1 MPEPTEILNEF
12 YDAKES
18 DETLQSFIEKYKDVP
33 EAEPILNTAKQAL
46 NNNNSKP
53 VTKKEISNVKYR
65 SAEIPNNTS
74 NPLFQYFRPP
84 GIYVTLPSQGKFY
97 TNKPKLTEQKEI
109 LVKAMTAKDE
119 LSFKAPDL
127 LMNGESLIDVI
138 KSCVPDIDD
147 PNELPNCDFNVIML
161 AIRLA
166 TYGSELSYSAFCEK
180 CEESNDFGVDVER
193 LLDRIESIP
202 DSYYVQLD
210 QLKVYIKQYT
220 LKSQIKAALA
230 RFEQAAITNSI
241 LSNDELSQAEK
252 TLEFNKSFN
261 LLARMTYEIVLD
273 SIIKI
278 ETPNNEIIDN
288 RAHITEW
295 LYQVG
300 KKQYDAISSKLEEI
314 TKDGFD
320 NLVEF
325 NCTKCNEPNK
335 VPIVFD
341 PTSFFG

>member
-18 DETLQSFIEKYKDVP
+18 DETLKTFIEKYKDVP

-46 NNNNSKP
+46 NNTSKP
-53 VTKKEISNVKYR
+53 VTDKKISNVKYR
-65 SAEIPNNTS
+65 TAEIPNNTS
-74 NPLFQYFRPP
+74 NPLFQYFKPP
-84 GIYVTLPSQGKFY
+84 GIYVNLPSQGKFY
-97 TNKPKLTEQKEI
+97 TNKPKLTDQNEI

-127 LMNGESLIDVI
+127 LMNGESLIEVI
-138 KSCVPDIDD
+138 NSCVPDIED
-147 PNELPNCDFNVIML
+147 PNEMPNCDFNIIML

-180 CEESNDFGVDVER
+180 CEESNDFGVDIER
-193 LLDRIESIP
+193 LLDRIEPIS

-210 QLKVYIKQYT
+210 QLKVYLKQYT
-220 LKSQIKAALA
+220 LKSQIKSALA
-230 RFEQAAITNSI
+230 RFEQATITNSI
-241 LSNDELSQAEK
+241 LSNEELSQAEK

-261 LLARMTYEIVLD
+261 VLAKMTYEVVLD

-278 ETPNNEIIDN
+278 ETPTNEIIDN
-288 RAHITEW
+288 REYITEW
-295 LYQVG
+295 LYQIG
-300 KKQYDAISSKLEEI
+300 KKHYDVISNKLEEI

-325 NCTKCNEPNK
+325 NCNKCNESNK

>member
-18 DETLQSFIEKYKDVP
+18 DETLKTFIEKYKDVP

-46 NNNNSKP
+46 NNTSKP
-53 VTKKEISNVKYR
+53 VTDKKISNVKYR
-65 SAEIPNNTS
+65 TAEIPNNTS
-74 NPLFQYFRPP
+74 NPLFQYFKPP
-84 GIYVTLPSQGKFY
+84 GIYVNLPSQGKFY
-97 TNKPKLTEQKEI
+97 TNKPKLTDQNEI

-127 LMNGESLIDVI
+127 LMNGESLIEVI
-138 KSCVPDIDD
+138 NSCVPDIED
-147 PNELPNCDFNVIML
+147 PNEMPNCDFNIIML

-180 CEESNDFGVDVER
+180 CEESNDFGVDIER
-193 LLDRIESIP
+193 LLDRIEPIS

-210 QLKVYIKQYT
+210 QLKVYLKQYT
-220 LKSQIKAALA
+220 LKSQIKSALA
-230 RFEQAAITNSI
+230 RFEQATITNSI
-241 LSNDELSQAEK
+241 LSNEELSQAEK

-261 LLARMTYEIVLD
+261 VLAKMTYEVVLD

-278 ETPNNEIIDN
+278 ETPTNEIIDN
-288 RAHITEW
+288 REYITEW
-295 LYQVG
+295 LYQIG
-300 KKQYDAISSKLEEI
+300 KKHYDVISNKLEEI

-325 NCTKCNEPNK
+325 NCNKCNESNK
-335 VPIVFD
+335 VPIVFY

>member
-18 DETLQSFIEKYKDVP
+18 DETLKTFIEKYKDVP

-46 NNNNSKP
+46 NNTSKP
-53 VTKKEISNVKYR
+53 VTDKKISNVKYR
-65 SAEIPNNTS
+65 TVELPNNTS
-74 NPLFQYFRPP
+74 NPLFQYFKPP
-84 GIYVTLPSQGKFY
+84 GIYVNLPSQGRFY
-97 TNKPKLTEQKEI
+97 TNKPKLTDQNEI

-127 LMNGESLIDVI
+127 LMNGESLIEVI
-138 KSCVPDIDD
+138 NSCVPDIED
-147 PNELPNCDFNVIML
+147 PNEMPNCDFNIIML

-180 CEESNDFGVDVER
+180 CEESNDFGVDIER
-193 LLDRIESIP
+193 LLDRIEPIS

-210 QLKVYIKQYT
+210 QLKVYLKQYT
-220 LKSQIKAALA
+220 LKSQIKSALA
-230 RFEQAAITNSI
+230 RFEQATITNSI
-241 LSNDELSQAEK
+241 LSNEELSQAEK

-261 LLARMTYEIVLD
+261 VLAKMTYEVVLD

-278 ETPNNEIIDN
+278 ETPTNEIIDN
-288 RAHITEW
+288 REYITEW
-295 LYQVG
+295 LYQIG
-300 KKQYDAISSKLEEI
+300 KKHYDVISNKLEEI

-325 NCTKCNEPNK
+325 NCNKCNESNK

>member
-18 DETLQSFIEKYKDVP
+18 DETLKTFIEKYKDVP

-46 NNNNSKP
+46 NNTSKP
-53 VTKKEISNVKYR
+53 VTDKKISNVKYR
-65 SAEIPNNTS
+65 TVELPNNTS
-74 NPLFQYFRPP
+74 NPLFQYFKPP
-84 GIYVTLPSQGKFY
+84 GIYVNLPSQGKFY
-97 TNKPKLTEQKEI
+97 TNKPKLTDQNEI

-127 LMNGESLIDVI
+127 LMNGESLIEVI
-138 KSCVPDIDD
+138 NSCVPDIED
-147 PNELPNCDFNVIML
+147 PNEMPNCDFNIIML

-180 CEESNDFGVDVER
+180 CEESNDFGVDIER
-193 LLDRIESIP
+193 LLDRIEPIS

-210 QLKVYIKQYT
+210 QLKVYLKQYT
-220 LKSQIKAALA
+220 LKSQIKSALA
-230 RFEQAAITNSI
+230 RFEQATITNSI
-241 LSNDELSQAEK
+241 LSNEELSQAEK

-261 LLARMTYEIVLD
+261 VLAKMTYEVVLD

-278 ETPNNEIIDN
+278 ETPTNEIIDN
-288 RAHITEW
+288 REYITEW
-295 LYQVG
+295 LYQIG
-300 KKQYDAISSKLEEI
+300 KKHYDVISNKLEEI

-325 NCTKCNEPNK
+325 NCNKCNESNK

>member
-18 DETLQSFIEKYKDVP
+18 DETLKTFIEKYKDVP

-46 NNNNSKP
+46 NNTSKP
-53 VTKKEISNVKYR
+53 VTDKKISNVKYR
-65 SAEIPNNTS
+65 TVELPNNTS
-74 NPLFQYFRPP
+74 NPLFQYFKPP
-84 GIYVTLPSQGKFY
+84 GIYVNLPSQGRFY
-97 TNKPKLTEQKEI
+97 TNKPKLTDQNEI

-127 LMNGESLIDVI
+127 LMNGESLIEVI
-138 KSCVPDIDD
+138 NSCVPDIED
-147 PNELPNCDFNVIML
+147 PNEMPNCDFNIIML

-180 CEESNDFGVDVER
+180 CEESNDFGVDIER
-193 LLDRIESIP
+193 LLDRIEPIS

-210 QLKVYIKQYT
+210 QLKVYLKQYT
-220 LKSQIKAALA
+220 LKSQIKSALA
-230 RFEQAAITNSI
+230 RFEQATITNSI
-241 LSNDELSQAEK
+241 LSNEELSQAEK

-261 LLARMTYEIVLD
+261 VLAKMTYEVVLD

-278 ETPNNEIIDN
+278 ETPTNEIIDN
-288 RAHITEW
+288 REYITEW
-295 LYQVG
+295 LYQIG
-300 KKQYDAISSKLEEI
+300 KKHYDVISNKLEEI

-325 NCTKCNEPNK
+325 NCNKCNESNK

-341 PTSFFG
+341 STSFFG

>member
-18 DETLQSFIEKYKDVP
+18 DETLKTFIEKYKDVP

-46 NNNNSKP
+46 NNTSKP
-53 VTKKEISNVKYR
+53 VTDKKISNVKYR
-65 SAEIPNNTS
+65 TAEIPNNTS
-74 NPLFQYFRPP
+74 NPLFQYFKPP
-84 GIYVTLPSQGKFY
+84 GIYVNLPSQGKFY
-97 TNKPKLTEQKEI
+97 TNKPKLTDQNEI

-127 LMNGESLIDVI
+127 LMNGESLIEVI
-138 KSCVPDIDD
+138 NSCVPDIED
-147 PNELPNCDFNVIML
+147 PNEMPNCDFNIIML

-180 CEESNDFGVDVER
+180 CEESNDFGVDIER
-193 LLDRIESIP
+193 LLDRIEPIS

-210 QLKVYIKQYT
+210 QLKVYLKQYT
-220 LKSQIKAALA
+220 LKSQIKSALA
-230 RFEQAAITNSI
+230 RFEQATITNSI
-241 LSNDELSQAEK
+241 LSNEELSQAEK

-261 LLARMTYEIVLD
+261 VLAKMTYEVVLD

-278 ETPNNEIIDN
+278 ETPTNEIIDN
-288 RAHITEW
+288 REYITEW
-295 LYQVG
+295 LYQIG
-300 KKQYDAISSKLEEI
+300 KKHYDVISNKLEET

-325 NCTKCNEPNK
+325 NCNKCNESNK
-335 VPIVFD
+335 VPIIFD